1 LKSKELTG
9 FLIVTAAEN
18 VTDLDA
24 FDLGDVVSFRRDFLR
39 IAEPWALLLA
49 VELILLTDP

>member
-39 IAEPWALLLA
+39 IAEP
-49 VELILLTDP
+49 